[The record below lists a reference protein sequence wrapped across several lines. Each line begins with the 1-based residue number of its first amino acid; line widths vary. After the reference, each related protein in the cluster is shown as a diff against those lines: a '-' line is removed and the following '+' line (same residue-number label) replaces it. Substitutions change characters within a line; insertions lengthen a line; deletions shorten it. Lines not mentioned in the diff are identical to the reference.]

1 MSRSKEGNEAVL
13 PTLCGVLGT
22 FLGGFCG
29 DGASPEPAVQSWCAA
44 AAALAKGEV
53 GAEWSFLKRKR
64 LVLGEAGAAKVAV
77 VGLDESGPKSSA
89 RRRRV

>member
-64 LVLGEAGAAKVAV
+64 LVLGDADAAEVAV
-77 VGLDESGPKSSA
+77 VGLGESGPKSSA
-89 RRRRV
+89 RRRRE

>member
-1 MSRSKEGNEAVL
+1 M

-29 DGASPEPAVQSWCAA
+29 DGASPDPPVQSWCA

-64 LVLGEAGAAKVAV
+64 LVLGEAEAAEVAV
-77 VGLDESGPKSSA
+77 VGLGESGPKSSA
-89 RRRRV
+89 RRRRE

>member
-1 MSRSKEGNEAVL
+1 MKLCCL

-22 FLGGFCG
+22 FLGGFCD
-29 DGASPEPAVQSWCAA
+29 DGASPEPAVRAA

-64 LVLGEAGAAKVAV
+64 LVLGEAEAAEVAV
-77 VGLDESGPKSSA
+77 VGLGESGPKSSA
-89 RRRRV
+89 RRRRE